1 MPLVVGVQF
10 KEVTKVYHFDPVGQ
24 LDLATRDFVIVD
36 TARGLEVAQIVQP
49 PHQIGAQEVVGE
61 MKPVVR
67 RATAWDLV
75 QRDLWQHKEQEALA
89 LSRAKAKEYGLTI
102 KMVRCEYSFDGGRLL
117 IYFASEDRV
126 DFRALVRELARVFHT
141 RIEMRQIGVRDEAK
155 LLDGVGKCG
164 RQLCCTSWLRE
175 FTPVSIRMAKNQQ
188 LPLNPDEISGVCG
201 RLLCCL
207 SYEDDVYRE
216 QNKKMP
222 KLGAEV
228 VTPQGAGRVRH
239 VHPLKETV
247 TVMLEGHVLL
257 EVAVAELISSKT
269 ASGHSCSTCGG
280 CTTKR
285 RASAEEDN
293 AKTRA
298 EAAKRRQ
305 GGPKAPQ
312 PQPEPPKPEAEV
324 EEPEEAAAALRKAA
338 MTPHAASA
346 AAAALGPTARS
357 EVSDCRPNTEFLQE
371 TRCFLSPAN
380 LTKNSLLTMK

>member
-1 MPLVVGVQF
+1 MPVVVGVQF
-10 KEVTKVYHFDPVGQ
+10 KPVTKVYHFDSNRL
-24 LDLATRDFVIVD
+24 LDLASAEYVVVD
-36 TARGLEVAQIVQP
+36 TARGPEVAQIVEA
-49 PHQIGAQEVVGE
+49 PHQIDDSSVVGE
-61 MKPVVR
+61 MKPVLR
-67 RATAWDLV
+67 RATAWDMV

-89 LSRAKAKEYGLTI
+89 ICRGKAREHRLNI

-117 IYFASEDRV
+117 VYFASEDRV
-126 DFRALVRELARVFHT
+126 DFRSLVRELARIFHT

-228 VTPQGAGRVRH
+228 VTPHGAGRVRH
-239 VHPLKETV
+239 IHPLKESV
-247 TVMLEGHVLL
+247 TVMLENHALV
-257 EVAVAELISSKT
+257 EVAVAELISTKS
-269 ASGHSCSTCGG
+269 AAGHSCSTCGG

-293 AKTRA
+293 ARARA
-298 EAAKRRQ
+298 EAAKRR
-305 GGPKAPQ
+305 PAAAPA
-312 PQPEPPKPEAEV
+312 PSEDEV
-324 EEPEEAAAALRKAA
+324 EEDLGEVGIDADAPPGTAPGDGQRRKRRRRNRNRNER
-338 MTPHAASA
+338 
-346 AAAALGPTARS
+346 GGEQGER
-357 EVSDCRPNTEFLQE
+357 
-371 TRCFLSPAN
+371 
-380 LTKNSLLTMK
+380 KN